1 MEVIHLI
8 KKKLTDKEAEEV
20 AQYFF
25 QNSYKD
31 RGILKW
37 QGFFLSD
44 HKNLLKKSELNVK
57 NQS

>member
-8 KKKLTDKEAEEV
+8 KKKLTDSEAEEI

-25 QNSYKD
+25 TNDYKD

-44 HKNLLKKSELNVK
+44 HKNSLKKSELNIK
-57 NQS
+57 NQF